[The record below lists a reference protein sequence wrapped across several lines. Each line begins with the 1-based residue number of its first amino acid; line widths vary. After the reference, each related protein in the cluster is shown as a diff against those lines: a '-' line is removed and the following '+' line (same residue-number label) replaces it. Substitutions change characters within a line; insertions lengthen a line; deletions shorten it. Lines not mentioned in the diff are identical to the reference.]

1 MKEHFVCTFLLH
13 CGEWAERG
21 KNGRKGRSE
30 QTSDWWQMLLVAEA
44 YTELREREGK
54 YATLSARLG
63 MRGEGQEERGLDRT
77 QVSGLCLV
85 QLDEWRLFSRL

>member
-1 MKEHFVCTFLLH
+1 MADVTGCTGMFRT
-13 CGEWAERG
+13 ER
-21 KNGRKGRSE
+21 E
-30 QTSDWWQMLLVAEA
+30 I
-44 YTELREREGK
+44 EGK

-77 QVSGLCLV
+77 QVSSLCIV